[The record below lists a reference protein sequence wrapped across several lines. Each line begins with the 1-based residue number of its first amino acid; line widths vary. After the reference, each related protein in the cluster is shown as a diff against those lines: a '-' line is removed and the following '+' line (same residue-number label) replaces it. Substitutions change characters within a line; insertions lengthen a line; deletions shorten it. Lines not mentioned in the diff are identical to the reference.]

1 MYSVYSVYS
10 ATSAYFVS
18 WKLGKCRCEA
28 FEFGVSAYPGRV
40 LEPGEILAGEE
51 SIALTALGSLGFG
64 VKALTALPR
73 RDGVPICKLIWAFFR
88 SRFVGVAIPLS
99 LKVPVV
105 SKSVSTAA
113 IFNPR
118 GLGVTPACCVVGA
131 VGVTGEA
138 VADVGVSSAAVM
150 T

>member
-1 MYSVYSVYS
+1 MYKWYRSLANAAAKPSNS
-10 ATSAYFVS
+10 
-18 WKLGKCRCEA
+18 E
-28 FEFGVSAYPGRV
+28 SAYPGRV

-51 SIALTALGSLGFG
+51 SIALTALGSLGF
-64 VKALTALPR
+64 VPCKALPR

-88 SRFVGVAIPLS
+88 SKFVGVAIPLS

-113 IFNPR
+113 IFKPR
-118 GLGVTPACCVVGA
+118 GLGVAFVACCVVGA
-131 VGVTGEA
+131 GVTGEA
-138 VADVGVSSAAVM
+138 ADVGVSSAAVM

>member
-1 MYSVYSVYS
+1 MPLRRIRS
-10 ATSAYFVS
+10 AMA
-18 WKLGKCRCEA
+18 
-28 FEFGVSAYPGRV
+28 SAYPGRV
-40 LEPGEILAGEE
+40 LEPSGEILAGDW
-51 SIALTALGSLGFG
+51 SVALTALGVLC
-64 VKALTALPR
+64 TALPR
-73 RDGVPICKLIWAFFR
+73 KDGVPICKLIWAFFR

-113 IFNPR
+113 IFKPR
-118 GLGVTPACCVVGA
+118 GLGAPCVVGA

-138 VADVGVSSAAVM
+138 VADVGGSSAAVM